1 MDNNIISIK
10 FFVPEDPSAETYQE
24 STGTTKEQLLDILR
38 KINTTE
44 TKNKS
49 MIEAVLK
56 ILPTLTPEEVTA
68 VVSLAI
74 GNVIDIGVMSGEL

>member
-10 FFVPEDPSAETYQE
+10 FFVPEDFSAETYE
-24 STGTTKEQLLDILR
+24 EVTGTTKEQLLDILR
-38 KINTTE
+38 KINTDE
-44 TKNKS
+44 TKSDS

-56 ILPTLTPEEVTA
+56 ILPTLTPQEVTA

-74 GNVIDIGVMSGEL
+74 GNVIDRGLMSGEL